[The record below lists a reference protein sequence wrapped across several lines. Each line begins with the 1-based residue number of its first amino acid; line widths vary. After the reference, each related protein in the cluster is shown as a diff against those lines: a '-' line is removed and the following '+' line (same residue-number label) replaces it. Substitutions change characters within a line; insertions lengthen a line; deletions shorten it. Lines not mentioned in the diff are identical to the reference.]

1 MMTHGVGPMR
11 QYCIGATLLDRDDPT
26 RIIGQ
31 TREPL
36 LMPTEEGRT
45 SGYVPNV
52 VYSCGAMIHDRKL
65 IVPYAISDL
74 TTSAVRID
82 LDELLASLHHR

>member
-1 MMTHGVGPMR
+1 
-11 QYCIGATLLDRDDPT
+11 LLDRDDPS
-26 RIIGQ
+26 RILGQ
-31 TREPL
+31 TAQPL
-36 LMPTEEGRT
+36 LRPAEEGRS

-52 VYSCGAMIHDRKL
+52 VYSCGAMIHQRKL

-82 LDELLASLHHR
+82 LDALLAALERP